1 MNLEQRALAETDAA
15 RKSKLL
21 AALARRFRIEILE
34 VLHAKQ
40 TGHWGGAS
48 SACELVTALYF
59 HRMRLDPAR
68 PDWEDRDRFVLS
80 KGHASTLLYTALAHR
95 GYFSPELLGTF
106 RDIDSSLQG
115 HPCMAKTP
123 GVDMSTGALGH
134 GISVGVGMALAA
146 RLHRKD
152 YQTYVMVGEGCL
164 DEGQSW
170 EAIMSAAKF
179 KPEGLTVLVDNNGVQ
194 LDGTSDD
201 IMPIAPLADKFRA
214 FGWNVLPKTY
224 DGNDMGE
231 IFASFDALDRAEGW
245 PKVAIYTTVK
255 GKGVSFMEGK
265 NTWHGA
271 PIDDASFALAKPEL
285 EAAYERA
292 LAEAQ

>member
-1 MNLEQRALAETDAA
+1 MNLEQRALAETDPA

-68 PDWEDRDRFVLS
+68 PDWDDRDRFVLS
-80 KGHASTLLYTALAHR
+80 KGHASMLLYTALAHR
-95 GYFSPELLGTF
+95 GYFSPELLETF
-106 RDIDSSLQG
+106 RDIDSLLQG

-146 RLHRKD
+146 RLHKKN

-201 IMPIAPLADKFRA
+201 IMPIGPLADKFRA
-214 FGWNVLPKTY
+214 FGWNVLPKVY

-285 EAAYERA
+285 EAAFKRA
-292 LAEAQ
+292 LAEVE